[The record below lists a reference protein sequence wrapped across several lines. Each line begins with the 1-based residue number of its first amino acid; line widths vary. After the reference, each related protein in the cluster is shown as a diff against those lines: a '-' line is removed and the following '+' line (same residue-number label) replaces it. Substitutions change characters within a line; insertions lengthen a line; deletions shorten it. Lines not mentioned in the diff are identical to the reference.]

1 MLFFMEF
8 PFVKIVVFVPVEHGD
23 AVRKVMAE
31 KGAGKLGNYDC
42 CSFSSRGI
50 GRFRPLEGSDPFIGK
65 EGAVEAVE
73 EERIEVICPR
83 EKADFILSEIRNVH
97 PYEMPAIDIY
107 PLLNKIDE

>member
-1 MLFFMEF
+1 MEF
-8 PFVKIVVFVPVEHGD
+8 SFVKIVVFVPVDHAD
-23 AVRKVMAE
+23 AVRKIMAE
-31 KGAGKLGNYDC
+31 AGAGKLGKYDS
-42 CSFSSRGI
+42 CSFSSKGT

-83 EKADFILSEIRNVH
+83 EKADYLLSEIRKVH
-97 PYEMPAIDIY
+97 PYEMPAMDIY